1 MNLERELIPLFQW
14 LHEHPELAFEEVQ
27 TTSKLRETLTAEGIE
42 ILDNSLKTGLIAR
55 IRGREPG
62 RTIGLRCDIDA
73 LPISEATQLPYASK
87 CEGRMHACGH
97 DAHAAIML
105 GAALL
110 LHRSRDSWSG
120 EVKVVFQPAEEQASG
135 AKAVLE
141 TGQLDGVELFLSAH
155 TYPFFPAGMLG
166 IKEGPV
172 MAAVDRFA
180 ITIRGTGAHA
190 AMPHRSVDPIVVQAA
205 VVNALQTVVSR
216 TLDPFAPA
224 VVSVTH
230 VDAGSTWNI
239 IPETAFLEGTVR
251 SLDPAVRERV
261 RKRMAELI
269 DQTAR
274 AYGAAAQFD
283 WLPGAPAVINDARLC
298 RIAREVALEAG
309 LKAGVQEDGMS
320 GEDFSLYHE
329 GRPGI
334 FIRVGTGGE
343 YPGHHP
349 KFTVDP
355 AAICPAAE
363 YFARLATRL
372 LEEKP

>member
-1 MNLERELIPLFQW
+1 MNLERELISLFQW

-27 TTSKLRETLTAEGIE
+27 TTAKLREILTAEGVE

-55 IRGREPG
+55 IRGKRPG
-62 RTIGLRCDIDA
+62 RIIGLRCDIDA
-73 LPISEATQLPYASK
+73 LPIQEETKLPYASK

-110 LHRSRDSWSG
+110 LNRSRETWNG

-135 AKAVLE
+135 ANMVLK
-141 TGQLDGVELFLSAH
+141 TGQLDDVELFLSVH

-172 MAAVDRFA
+172 MAAVDRFG

-190 AMPHRSVDPIVVQAA
+190 AMPHRSVDPVVVQAA
-205 VVNALQTVVSR
+205 VVSALQTVVSR
-216 TLDPFAPA
+216 TVDPFAPV

-230 VDAGSTWNI
+230 VEAGSSWNI

-251 SLDPAVRERV
+251 SLDPSVRAQVEQ
-261 RKRMAELI
+261 RMAALV

-274 AYGAAAQFD
+274 AYGATAQFD
-283 WLPGAPAVINDARLC
+283 WLPGAPAVINDAGLC
-298 RIAREVALEAG
+298 EIAREVALEEG
-309 LKAGVQEDGMS
+309 FKVGVQENGMS
-320 GEDFSLYHE
+320 GEDFSCYLD

-343 YPGHHP
+343 HPGHHP
-349 KFTVDP
+349 GFTVDP
-355 AAICPAAE
+355 AAIYPAAE

-372 LEEKP
+372 LEK